1 MFKQLE
7 QQITL
12 THNDLIIVNKRFGQ
26 CANLTT
32 EQIELLRV
40 LNEHHSLS
48 QYDLTMKIGKEQSI
62 VSRWI
67 KKLVNL
73 GYVISVQSN
82 HDLRCKVLSVTPKS
96 EELINQINVARRE
109 WLQKQ
114 CEELSAED
122 VETLYKL
129 LAKLNKKTFYI

>member
-12 THNDLIIVNKRFGQ
+12 THNDLIVVNKYFGQ
-26 CANLTT
+26 RANLTT
-32 EQIELLRV
+32 EQIDLLRI

-73 GYVISVQSN
+73 GYVVSVQSN
-82 HDLRCKVLSVTPKS
+82 HDLRCKELTVTPKS
-96 EELINQINVARRE
+96 EELINQINRAREE
-109 WLQKQ
+109 WLETHCDQ
-114 CEELSAED
+114 LSAED
-122 VETLYKL
+122 VEKLYDL
-129 LAKLNKKTFYI
+129 LVKLNKKSFYI

>member
-26 CANLTT
+26 RANLTT
-32 EQIELLRV
+32 EQIELLRI
-40 LNEHHSLS
+40 LNGHHSLS

-73 GYVISVQSN
+73 GYVISIQSN
-82 HDLRCKVLSVTPKS
+82 HDLRCKVLSVTPKF
-96 EELINQINVARRE
+96 EELINQINDARRE
-109 WLQKQ
+109 WLQKH

-122 VETLYKL
+122 VETLYNL

>member
-26 CANLTT
+26 RANLTT
-32 EQIELLRV
+32 EQIELLRI

-48 QYDLTMKIGKEQSI
+48 QFNLTMKIGKEQSI

-73 GYVISVQSN
+73 GYVVSIQSN
-82 HDLRCKVLSVTPKS
+82 HDLRCKELSVTPKS
-96 EELINQINVARRE
+96 EELINQINVAR
-109 WLQKQ
+109 Q
-114 CEELSAED
+114 ELLESRCDQLSTED
-122 VETLYKL
+122 VETLNQL
-129 LAKLNKKTFYI
+129 LVKLNKKSFYI